1 MKHKLHINSIPYELK
16 IPICLLGRVIS
27 SVSSEELPLELA
39 SISPAMFSAGA
50 AASGEL
56 EFRWDDDAWYNVTVK
71 LEGDD
76 LRISYCE
83 FDKEHDNV
91 FNANH
96 FRSLSELSDF
106 EARFR
111 PLSRQLQDSEC
122 PNVVPGMPVCAS
134 YSSRADDVRFY
145 DALVEGHGP
154 NSGNLTFA
162 SIANLC
168 QIQFDEINDTVL
180 AIFFAKVREKIQ
192 TRMNRGGTGSE
203 DRLFT
208 HNDGGAHQKDE
219 CSLKLKRRLSFFE
232 RMDQDTRRAKRSSGA
247 VELWEDQQTLS
258 SRKSGVIEQDTDIG
272 GVKYQYMIL
281 LENLDKELSPVKLA
295 KFLHAQTL
303 ILPRV
308 YIFPSLTFEAY
319 AKGAVVLNCRK
330 NLERLCDFLDNPDHV
345 ILSSQGRPLVVT
357 GRIAGR
363 ETSGALAAGALVLDS
378 ENKFGNEKDG
388 RVRCELK
395 VVKVGTNEYLTAKHM
410 KELFMEFLGH
420 QRRLHQRLAMEEGK
434 IYCNGAL

>member
-1 MKHKLHINSIPYELK
+1 
-16 IPICLLGRVIS
+16 
-27 SVSSEELPLELA
+27 
-39 SISPAMFSAGA
+39 MFSAGD
-50 AASGEL
+50 AASGDI
-56 EFRWDDDAWYNVTVK
+56 EFQCDDDAWYNVTVK

-83 FDKEHDNV
+83 FGEEHDNV

-96 FRSLSELSDF
+96 FRSLSELSNF

-122 PNVVPGMPVCAS
+122 PNVDPGMPVCAS
-134 YSSRADDVRFY
+134 YSSQADDVRFY

-154 NSGNLTFA
+154 NSGNLTIA
-162 SIANLC
+162 SIANMC

-180 AIFFAKVREKIQ
+180 ATFFAKVREKIH
-192 TRMNRGGTGSE
+192 TRMNRGDTCSE
-203 DRLFT
+203 DRLLT
-208 HNDGGAHQKDE
+208 HNGGGVHQKDE

-232 RMDQDTRRAKRSSGA
+232 RMDPDTRRAKRSS
-247 VELWEDQQTLS
+247 VTLEPWEDQQALS
-258 SRKSGVIEQDTDIG
+258 SRKSEVIEADTDIG
-272 GVKYQYMIL
+272 GMKYQYMIL
-281 LENLDKELSPVKLA
+281 LENLDKGLSPVKVA

-308 YIFPSLTFEAY
+308 YIFPSLTFESY
-319 AKGAVVLNCRK
+319 ARGAVVLNCRK

-357 GRIAGR
+357 GRIAR
-363 ETSGALAAGALVLDS
+363 HETFGTLTAGAMVLDS

-388 RVRCELK
+388 MVCCELK
-395 VVKVGTNEYLTAKHM
+395 VVKVGTDEYLTAKHM
-410 KELFMEFLGH
+410 KELFMEFLSH
-420 QRRLHQRLAMEEGK
+420 QRRLHQRLAMEESK